1 MIQTFHLCLLSFG
14 AAFRINVLCLPQ
26 ADQEANSDCY
36 PIVIC
41 PEGTDRI
48 DRVAFQV
55 SSGAQAVTASS
66 FVVCCFPPPEDQG
79 PSPVNRPSV
88 GSYQNSGKRKV
99 RTKKKKGTITANVV
113 GTKYEIVRIVINEMD
128 FFREDDE
135 TANLIW
141 NDSAVQH
148 EKIAELRNYQRI
160 NHFPG
165 MGEICRKDCLA
176 RNMSKMIK
184 CQPQEYS
191 FIPKTWI
198 FPAEY
203 TQFQNYVKELR
214 RKRKQK
220 TFIVK
225 PANGAMGHGISL
237 IRNCEKLPA
246 QEHFIVQE
254 YLDKPFLMEGY
265 KFDLRIYILVT
276 SSCDPLRIFL
286 YNDGL
291 VRMGTEKYHPPS
303 EANLSQLYMHL
314 TNYSVNKHNEN
325 FERDETVDKGS
336 KRSISWFTEFLRTND
351 YDVAK
356 FWGDVSELVVKT
368 LIVAEPHVLHAY
380 RMCRPGQPPGSDSV
394 CFEVLGF
401 DIILDRKL
409 KPWLLEINRA
419 PSFGTDQKI
428 DYDVKKGVLLNA
440 LKLLNIRASDKKRN
454 LAQQKAEAQRRLYG
468 QGSMKKLPAAST
480 DWEKQRHTLERR
492 KEELKEQLAQVRK
505 QISREEHEKQHLG
518 NYRRIYPPDDK
529 LLLEKYESLLSAA
542 FQTFLAGRAASL
554 QKEMNNPLKRMKAR
568 TSEEDILDL
577 LEQCELDDE
586 KLMGKSSRQ
595 RGPKA
600 MTAMPECSQTPRRQR
615 PDYLA
620 DFTSGSSADNSCS
633 SSDEEEE
640 ERRKAGGGR
649 GGEKREKKVSYD
661 LGDSKEKNLAERSG
675 RMHWKPPI
683 KSLKTSH
690 APTASPTLPGPIRR
704 SISCPRSIAS
714 LSSPSEVRALSTRT
728 SPTVPMATPLV
739 RPSSATL
746 RSHSLSRSGSAHRV
760 PHSNS
765 LGTIHS
771 NIGDPLINLRSKEQE
786 AELVRQTLA
795 VLTAMRIR
803 FPGKTEEEA
812 EAVLDEILDNW
823 KYHKSK
829 VASYW
834 LVKLDSTKQ
843 RKPLLSAQLGSA
855 VRWAVAVRA
864 DVLFGVEQ
872 PNEQQAEV
880 LDIVH
885 TNVRSALQRIWREPD
900 VESLHLYRLFNRVFN
915 RLLWSHGKGL
925 WNCFSNNG
933 SSWETIFS
941 KSSEV
946 VSPQELQCCRRL
958 VQLCRDCLLVVY
970 KFVLESRG
978 SLTGLSLEWDDTS
991 LPFAAGPAS
1000 THGSTPAAV
1009 AAASSSSS
1017 VSSPLDTVTKED
1029 GSRVQPLLTLS
1040 QPDAGLI
1047 LRYLLPVTSQ
1057 FIIKWPSSSFGRIS
1071 SAVPRSRSLFAA
1083 RMGHF

>member
-1 MIQTFHLCLLSFG
+1 
-14 AAFRINVLCLPQ
+14 
-26 ADQEANSDCY
+26 
-36 PIVIC
+36 
-41 PEGTDRI
+41 
-48 DRVAFQV
+48 
-55 SSGAQAVTASS
+55 
-66 FVVCCFPPPEDQG
+66 EDQG
-79 PSPVNRPSV
+79 TSPVNVPSEV
-88 GSYQNSGKRKV
+88 PYQSNGKRKV
-99 RTKKKKGTITANVV
+99 RTKKKKGIITANVA
-113 GTKYEIVRIVINEMD
+113 GTKYEIVRIVISEMVFMKTRD
-128 FFREDDE
+128 EDE

-148 EKIAELRNYQRI
+148 EKIAELRNYQPLLFFYWILRRLLNSLSSKRI

-176 RNMSKMIK
+176 RNMAKMIK
-184 CQPQEYS
+184 NQPQEYS

-214 RKRKQK
+214 KKRKQK

-246 QEHFIVQE
+246 HDHFIVQE

-276 SSCDPLRIFL
+276 SCDPLRIFL

-291 VRMGTEKYHPPS
+291 VRMGTEKYHAPS
-303 EANLSQLYMHL
+303 ESNLSQLYMHL

-325 FERDETVDKGS
+325 FERDETADKGS
-336 KRSISWFTEFLRTND
+336 KRSIRWFTEFLRTND

-468 QGSMKKLPAAST
+468 QGSMKRLSAGSSE
-480 DWEKQRHTLERR
+480 WEKQRHTLERR
-492 KEELKEQLAQVRK
+492 KEELKERLAQVRK
-505 QISREEHEKQHLG
+505 QISREEYENRHLG

-568 TSEEDILDL
+568 IWVPSWFSVKQLLRFFPSCLKKKSQQPMLNYCQEEDILDL

-586 KLMGKSSRQ
+586 KLMGKTSRQ
-595 RGPKA
+595 RGPRPLSS
-600 MTAMPECSQTPRRQR
+600 MPESTQTPKKQR
-615 PDYLA
+615 DYSSNSSCNNSSS
-620 DFTSGSSADNSCS
+620 SGSEE
-633 SSDEEEE
+633 DEKEDLS
-640 ERRKAGGGR
+640 
-649 GGEKREKKVSYD
+649 EKKEKKVSYD
-661 LGDSKEKNLAERSG
+661 LGENKNKSLERSS
-675 RMHWKPPI
+675 RIHWKPPV
-683 KSLKTSH
+683 KATKAGPS
-690 APTASPTLPGPIRR
+690 ASPTLSAPIRR
-704 SISCPRSIAS
+704 SISCPRSI
-714 LSSPSEVRALSTRT
+714 SSITAQ
-728 SPTVPMATPLV
+728 SPTNDPRAASAKPSTPTL
-739 RPSSATL
+739 RPSSAS
-746 RSHSLSRSGSAHRV
+746 RSHSLNRGGSASRV
-760 PHSNS
+760 PHSSS

-771 NIGDPLINLRSKEQE
+771 TVAKPLLNLRTKEQE
-786 AELVRQTLA
+786 AELTRQTL
-795 VLTAMRIR
+795 TALNEMRIR

-812 EAVLDEILDNW
+812 EMILDDILDNW
-823 KYHKSK
+823 KYHKPK

-843 RKPLLSAQLGSA
+843 RK
-855 VRWAVAVRA
+855 
-864 DVLFGVEQ
+864 
-872 PNEQQAEV
+872 V
-880 LDIVH
+880 LDIVR
-885 TNVRSALQRIWREPD
+885 TNVRLVIQRIWREPD
-900 VESLHLYRLFNRVFN
+900 VESFHLYRLFNRVFN
-915 RLLWSHGKGL
+915 RLLWSHGQGL
-925 WNCFSNNG
+925 WNCFSNSG
-933 SSWETIFS
+933 TSWETIFS
-941 KSSEV
+941 KSTEV
-946 VSPQELQCCRRL
+946 VTPQELQCCQRL
-958 VQLCRDCLLVVY
+958 VQLCRECLLVVY
-970 KFVLESRG
+970 KFVADSRG
-978 SLTGLSLEWDDTS
+978 SLTGLSPEWDDT
-991 LPFAAGPAS
+991 
-1000 THGSTPAAV
+1000 
-1009 AAASSSSS
+1009 
-1017 VSSPLDTVTKED
+1017 
-1029 GSRVQPLLTLS
+1029 
-1040 QPDAGLI
+1040 
-1047 LRYLLPVTSQ
+1047 RYLLPVTSQ
-1057 FIIKWPSSSFGRIS
+1057 FIMKWPASSFSRVS
-1071 SAVPRSRSLFAA
+1071 SAVPHSRNLFST
-1083 RMGHF
+1083 RMGQF

>member
-1 MIQTFHLCLLSFG
+1 MPS
-14 AAFRINVLCLPQ
+14 
-26 ADQEANSDCY
+26 
-36 PIVIC
+36 
-41 PEGTDRI
+41 
-48 DRVAFQV
+48 
-55 SSGAQAVTASS
+55 
-66 FVVCCFPPPEDQG
+66 PPDDGEDQG
-79 PSPVNRPSV
+79 PSLMNGPSA
-88 GSYQNSGKRKV
+88 GSHQISGRRKV
-99 RTKKKKGTITANVV
+99 RTKKKKGTITANVA
-113 GTKYEIVRIVINEMD
+113 GTKYEIVRIAINEMAFLKTRD
-128 FFREDDE
+128 EDE

-141 NDSAVQH
+141 SDSAVQH
-148 EKIAELRNYQRI
+148 EKIADLRNYQRI

-184 CQPQEYS
+184 SQPQEYS

-246 QEHFIVQE
+246 QAQDHFIVQE

-276 SSCDPLRIFL
+276 SCDPLRIFL

-291 VRMGTEKYHPPS
+291 VRMGTEKYHTPN

-325 FERDETVDKGS
+325 FERDETADKGS
-336 KRSISWFTEFLRTND
+336 KRSIGWFTEFLRMND

-468 QGSMKKLPAAST
+468 QGSMKKLSAASSEA
-480 DWEKQRHTLERR
+480 EKQRHTLERR
-492 KEELKEQLAQVRK
+492 KEELKEQLTQVRK
-505 QISREEHEKQHLG
+505 QISREEHEKRHLG

-554 QKEMNNPLKRMKAR
+554 QKEMNNPLKRMK
-568 TSEEDILDL
+568 EEDILDL
-577 LEQCELDDE
+577 LDQCELDDE
-586 KLMGKSSRQ
+586 KLLGKSSRQ
-595 RGPKA
+595 RGPKPLSS
-600 MTAMPECSQTPRRQR
+600 MPESAQTPCGRRQR
-615 PDYLA
+615 EYGGDGGDA
-620 DFTSGSSADNSCS
+620 SGSSVNNS
-633 SSDEEEE
+633 SSEEGPEEEDDRE
-640 ERRKAGGGR
+640 DEREGG
-649 GGEKREKKVSYD
+649 KTREKKSVSYD
-661 LGDSKEKNLAERSG
+661 LGENKYKSLSERSG
-675 RMHWKPPI
+675 RVHWKPLMKPV
-683 KSLKTSH
+683 KAGLSASS
-690 APTASPTLPGPIRR
+690 SPTLSGPIRR
-704 SISCPRSIAS
+704 SISCPRSISSLAAQSPTNETRAS
-714 LSSPSEVRALSTRT
+714 LARPS
-728 SPTVPMATPLV
+728 VPAATALV
-739 RPSSATL
+739 RPSSASL
-746 RSHSLSRSGSAHRV
+746 RSHSLSRSGSTHRV
-760 PHSNS
+760 PHSSS
-765 LGTIHS
+765 LGTIHA
-771 NIGDPLINLRSKEQE
+771 NMGDPVLILRSKDQE
-786 AELVRQTLA
+786 TELTRQSLA
-795 VLTAMRIR
+795 ALSAMRIR

-823 KYHKSK
+823 KYHKPK

-843 RKPLLSAQLGSA
+843 RK
-855 VRWAVAVRA
+855 
-864 DVLFGVEQ
+864 
-872 PNEQQAEV
+872 V
-880 LDIVH
+880 LDIVR
-885 TNVRSALQRIWREPD
+885 TNVRSVLQRLWREPD
-900 VESLHLYRLFNRVFN
+900 VDSLHLYRLFNRVFN
-915 RLLWSHGKGL
+915 RLLWSHGQGL
-925 WNCFSNNG
+925 WNLFSNTG

-946 VSPQELQCCRRL
+946 VSQQELQCCQRL

-970 KFVLESRG
+970 KFVSESRG
-978 SLTGLSLEWDDTS
+978 SLTGLSPEWDDT
-991 LPFAAGPAS
+991 
-1000 THGSTPAAV
+1000 
-1009 AAASSSSS
+1009 
-1017 VSSPLDTVTKED
+1017 
-1029 GSRVQPLLTLS
+1029 
-1040 QPDAGLI
+1040 
-1047 LRYLLPVTSQ
+1047 RYLLPVTSQ
-1057 FIIKWPSSSFGRIS
+1057 FIMKWPSSSFGHVS
-1071 SAVPRSRSLFAA
+1071 SAMPRSRSLFTT
-1083 RMGHF
+1083 RMGQF

>member
-1 MIQTFHLCLLSFG
+1 MPS
-14 AAFRINVLCLPQ
+14 
-26 ADQEANSDCY
+26 
-36 PIVIC
+36 
-41 PEGTDRI
+41 
-48 DRVAFQV
+48 
-55 SSGAQAVTASS
+55 
-66 FVVCCFPPPEDQG
+66 PPNDGEDQG
-79 PSPVNRPSV
+79 ASPMNGPSV
-88 GSYQNSGKRKV
+88 GSYQSSGKRKV
-99 RTKKKKGTITANVV
+99 RMKKKKGSISANVV

-128 FFREDDE
+128 FMKTRDDDE

-276 SSCDPLRIFL
+276 SCDPLRIFL

-291 VRMGTEKYHPPS
+291 VRMGTEKYHAPS

-428 DYDVKKGVLLNA
+428 DYDVKKGVLLDA
-440 LKLLNIRASDKKRN
+440 LRLLNIRASDKKRN

-468 QGSMKKLPAAST
+468 HGSVKKLSATSS

-492 KEELKEQLAQVRK
+492 REELKERLAQVRK

-554 QKEMNNPLKRMKAR
+554 QKEMNNPLKQMK
-568 TSEEDILDL
+568 EEDILDL

-595 RGPKA
+595 RGPKPL
-600 MTAMPECSQTPRRQR
+600 TAMPECSQTPRRQR

-620 DFTSGSSADNSCS
+620 DFTSGSSAENSCS
-633 SSDEEEE
+633 SSDEDEEE
-640 ERRKAGGGR
+640 EEDRRKSVGGGGR
-649 GGEKREKKVSYD
+649 GGEKKEKKVSYD
-661 LGDSKEKNLAERSG
+661 LGESKDKNVAERSG
-675 RMHWKPPI
+675 RMHWKPPV
-683 KSLKTSH
+683 KSPKTNP
-690 APTASPTLPGPIRR
+690 APSASPTLSGPIRR

-714 LSSPSEVRALSTRT
+714 LSSPSEVRALCTRP
-728 SPTVPMATPLV
+728 SPTLPVATPLI

-746 RSHSLSRSGSAHRV
+746 RSHSLSRSGSAYRV

-765 LGTIHS
+765 LGTIHT
-771 NIGDPLINLRSKEQE
+771 NMGDALINLRSKEQE
-786 AELVRQTLA
+786 AELVHQTLA
-795 VLTAMRIR
+795 ALTAMRIR

-823 KYHKSK
+823 KYHKPK

-843 RKPLLSAQLGSA
+843 RK
-855 VRWAVAVRA
+855 
-864 DVLFGVEQ
+864 
-872 PNEQQAEV
+872 V
-880 LDIVH
+880 LDIVR

-900 VESLHLYRLFNRVFN
+900 VDSLHLYRLFNRVFN
-915 RLLWSHGKGL
+915 RLLWSHGQGL
-925 WNCFSNNG
+925 WNCFSNTG

-946 VSPQELQCCRRL
+946 VSPKELQCCRRL

-970 KFVLESRG
+970 KFVSESRG
-978 SLTGLSLEWDDTS
+978 SLTGLSPEWDDTS
-991 LPFAAGPAS
+991 FPFAAGPAS

-1017 VSSPLDTVTKED
+1017 SSVSSPLNAGTGT
-1029 GSRVQPLLTLS
+1029 LL
-1040 QPDAGLI
+1040 AGAAS
-1047 LRYLLPVTSQ
+1047 LLCLG
-1057 FIIKWPSSSFGRIS
+1057 GRCHRK
-1071 SAVPRSRSLFAA
+1071 VLERF
-1083 RMGHF
+1083 

>member
-1 MIQTFHLCLLSFG
+1 MML
-14 AAFRINVLCLPQ
+14 
-26 ADQEANSDCY
+26 
-36 PIVIC
+36 
-41 PEGTDRI
+41 
-48 DRVAFQV
+48 
-55 SSGAQAVTASS
+55 
-66 FVVCCFPPPEDQG
+66 CFP
-79 PSPVNRPSV
+79 
-88 GSYQNSGKRKV
+88 
-99 RTKKKKGTITANVV
+99 
-113 GTKYEIVRIVINEMD
+113 VRIAINEMSFLKTRD
-128 FFREDDE
+128 EDE

-141 NDSAVQH
+141 SDSAVQH
-148 EKIAELRNYQRI
+148 EKIADLRNYQRI

-165 MGEICRKDCLA
+165 MGEICRKDCLHYT
-176 RNMSKMIK
+176 KMIK
-184 CQPQEYS
+184 SQPQEYS

-246 QEHFIVQE
+246 QTQDHFIVQE

-276 SSCDPLRIFL
+276 SCDPLRIFL

-291 VRMGTEKYHPPS
+291 VRMGTEKYHTPN

-325 FERDETVDKGS
+325 FERDETADKGS
-336 KRSISWFTEFLRTND
+336 KRSIGWFTEFLRMND

-468 QGSMKKLPAAST
+468 QGSMKKLSAASSEA
-480 DWEKQRHTLERR
+480 EKQRHTLERR
-492 KEELKEQLAQVRK
+492 KEELKEQLTQVRK
-505 QISREEHEKQHLG
+505 QISREEHEKRHLG

-554 QKEMNNPLKRMKAR
+554 QKEMNNPLKRMK
-568 TSEEDILDL
+568 EEDILDL

-586 KLMGKSSRQ
+586 KLLGKSSRQ
-595 RGPKA
+595 RGPKPLSS
-600 MTAMPECSQTPRRQR
+600 MPESAQTPCGRRQR
-615 PDYLA
+615 EYGGDGGDA
-620 DFTSGSSADNSCS
+620 SGSSVNNS
-633 SSDEEEE
+633 SSEEGPEEEDDRE
-640 ERRKAGGGR
+640 DEREGG
-649 GGEKREKKVSYD
+649 KTREKKSVSYD
-661 LGDSKEKNLAERSG
+661 LGENKYKSSSER
-675 RMHWKPPI
+675 RVHWKPLMKPV
-683 KSLKTSH
+683 KAGLSASS
-690 APTASPTLPGPIRR
+690 SPTLSGPIRR
-704 SISCPRSIAS
+704 SISCPRSISSLAAQSLTNETRAS
-714 LSSPSEVRALSTRT
+714 LARPS
-728 SPTVPMATPLV
+728 VPAATALV
-739 RPSSATL
+739 RPSSASL
-746 RSHSLSRSGSAHRV
+746 RSHSLSRSGSTHRV
-760 PHSNS
+760 PHSSS
-765 LGTIHS
+765 L
-771 NIGDPLINLRSKEQE
+771 DQE
-786 AELVRQTLA
+786 TELTRQSLA
-795 VLTAMRIR
+795 ALSAMRIR

-823 KYHKSK
+823 KYHKPK

-843 RKPLLSAQLGSA
+843 RK
-855 VRWAVAVRA
+855 
-864 DVLFGVEQ
+864 
-872 PNEQQAEV
+872 V
-880 LDIVH
+880 LDIVR
-885 TNVRSALQRIWREPD
+885 TNVRSVLQRIWREPD
-900 VESLHLYRLFNRVFN
+900 VDSLHLYRLFNRVFN
-915 RLLWSHGKGL
+915 RLLWSHGQGL
-925 WNCFSNNG
+925 WNLFSNTG

-946 VSPQELQCCRRL
+946 VSQQDLQCCQRL

-970 KFVLESRG
+970 KFVSESRG
-978 SLTGLSLEWDDTS
+978 SLTGLSPEWDDT
-991 LPFAAGPAS
+991 
-1000 THGSTPAAV
+1000 
-1009 AAASSSSS
+1009 
-1017 VSSPLDTVTKED
+1017 
-1029 GSRVQPLLTLS
+1029 R
-1040 QPDAGLI
+1040 
-1047 LRYLLPVTSQ
+1047 
-1057 FIIKWPSSSFGRIS
+1057 
-1071 SAVPRSRSLFAA
+1071 
-1083 RMGHF
+1083 

>member
-1 MIQTFHLCLLSFG
+1 M
-14 AAFRINVLCLPQ
+14 
-26 ADQEANSDCY
+26 
-36 PIVIC
+36 
-41 PEGTDRI
+41 
-48 DRVAFQV
+48 
-55 SSGAQAVTASS
+55 
-66 FVVCCFPPPEDQG
+66 
-79 PSPVNRPSV
+79 PSPLNDGEDRGASPVSLPSV
-88 GSYQNSGKRKV
+88 GTYQGHGKRKMH
-99 RTKKKKGTITANVV
+99 TKKKKGIISANVA
-113 GTKYEIVRIVINEMD
+113 GTKYEIVRIVMNEVGFLKTRD
-128 FFREDDE
+128 DDE

-184 CQPQEYS
+184 CQSQEYS
-191 FIPKTWI
+191 FVPKTWI

-237 IRNCEKLPA
+237 IRNCDKLPA

-276 SSCDPLRIFL
+276 SCDPLRIFL

-291 VRMGTEKYHPPS
+291 VRMGTEKYHSPT
-303 EANLSQLYMHL
+303 EANLNQLYMHL

-336 KRSISWFTEFLRTND
+336 KRSVSWFTEFLRTNG

-419 PSFGTDQKI
+419 PSYGTDQKI
-428 DYDVKKGVLLNA
+428 DFDIKRGVLLNA

-468 QGSMKKLPAAST
+468 HGSVKKLAATSS
-480 DWEKQRHTLERR
+480 DWERQRHTLERR
-492 KEELKEQLAQVRK
+492 REELKEHLAQVRK
-505 QISREEHEKQHLG
+505 QICREAHEKQNLG
-518 NYRRIYPPDDK
+518 NYRRIYPPEDK
-529 LLLEKYESLLSAA
+529 LLLEKYESLLSSA

-554 QKEMNNPLKRMKAR
+554 QKEMNNPLKQMK
-568 TSEEDILDL
+568 EEDILDL

-595 RGPKA
+595 RGPKPL
-600 MTAMPECSQTPRRQR
+600 TTMPECSQTSRRQR
-615 PDYLA
+615 PEYLTN
-620 DFTSGSSADNSCS
+620 FTSGSSAENSCL

-640 ERRKAGGGR
+640 ERRKAEGGSR

-661 LGDSKEKNLAERSG
+661 LGSKDKNLAERSG
-675 RMHWKPPI
+675 RMHWKPVVKPI
-683 KSLKTSH
+683 KTSPATSASLNLS
-690 APTASPTLPGPIRR
+690 SPIRR

-714 LSSPSEVRALSTRT
+714 LSSPGEVRGLSTRP
-728 SPTVPMATPLV
+728 SFNVPVITALV

-771 NIGDPLINLRSKEQE
+771 TIVDPLINLRSKEQE
-786 AELVRQTLA
+786 EELVRQTL
-795 VLTAMRIR
+795 TALMAIRIR

-812 EAVLDEILDNW
+812 EIVLDEILDNW
-823 KYHKSK
+823 KYHKPK

-843 RKPLLSAQLGSA
+843 RK
-855 VRWAVAVRA
+855 
-864 DVLFGVEQ
+864 
-872 PNEQQAEV
+872 V
-880 LDIVH
+880 LDIVRN
-885 TNVRSALQRIWREPD
+885 NVRLALQRIWKEPD
-900 VESLHLYRLFNRVFN
+900 LENLHLYRMFNRVFN
-915 RLLWSHGKGL
+915 RLLWSHGQGL
-925 WNCFSNNG
+925 WNCFSNSG
-933 SSWETIFS
+933 SSWETSFR

-946 VSPQELQCCRRL
+946 VSPQEMQCCRRL

-970 KFVLESRG
+970 KFVSESRG
-978 SLTGLSLEWDDTS
+978 SLTGLSPEWDDTRYWN
-991 LPFAAGPAS
+991 
-1000 THGSTPAAV
+1000 AV
-1009 AAASSSSS
+1009 
-1017 VSSPLDTVTKED
+1017 
-1029 GSRVQPLLTLS
+1029 
-1040 QPDAGLI
+1040 
-1047 LRYLLPVTSQ
+1047 
-1057 FIIKWPSSSFGRIS
+1057 
-1071 SAVPRSRSLFAA
+1071 SRSCLTALS
-1083 RMGHF
+1083 RWKVS

>member
-1 MIQTFHLCLLSFG
+1 MPSPPNDGEDRG
-14 AAFRINVLCLPQ
+14 A
-26 ADQEANSDCY
+26 
-36 PIVIC
+36 
-41 PEGTDRI
+41 
-48 DRVAFQV
+48 
-55 SSGAQAVTASS
+55 
-66 FVVCCFPPPEDQG
+66 
-79 PSPVNRPSV
+79 SPVNLPSV
-88 GSYQNSGKRKV
+88 GSYQGHGKRKV
-99 RTKKKKGTITANVV
+99 HTKKKKGIISANVA

-128 FFREDDE
+128 FLKTRDEDE

-184 CQPQEYS
+184 CQSQEYS
-191 FIPKTWI
+191 FVPKTWI

-276 SSCDPLRIFL
+276 SCDPLRIFL

-291 VRMGTEKYHPPS
+291 VRMGTEKYHAPS

-428 DYDVKKGVLLNA
+428 DFDVKRGVLLNA

-468 QGSMKKLPAAST
+468 HGSIKKLSAASS
-480 DWEKQRHTLERR
+480 DWERQRHTLERR
-492 KEELKEQLAQVRK
+492 REELKERLAQVRK
-505 QISREEHEKQHLG
+505 QICREAHEKQHLG

-529 LLLEKYESLLSAA
+529 LLLEKYESLLSSA

-554 QKEMNNPLKRMKAR
+554 QKEMNNPLKQMK
-568 TSEEDILDL
+568 EEDILDL

-595 RGPKA
+595 RGPKPL
-600 MTAMPECSQTPRRQR
+600 TTMPECSQTSRRQR

-620 DFTSGSSADNSCS
+620 DFTSGSSVENSCS
-633 SSDEEEE
+633 SSNEEEE
-640 ERRKAGGGR
+640 ERRKTEGGG
-649 GGEKREKKVSYD
+649 GSGEKREKKVSYD
-661 LGDSKEKNLAERSG
+661 LGSKEKNLAERSG
-675 RMHWKPPI
+675 RMHWKPTI
-683 KSLKTSH
+683 KPMKTSL
-690 APTASPTLPGPIRR
+690 APSVSPTHSGPIRR

-714 LSSPSEVRALSTRT
+714 LLSPNELRAPSSRPS
-728 SPTVPMATPLV
+728 PNVPVITTLI

-746 RSHSLSRSGSAHRV
+746 RSHSLSRSSSAYRV

-771 NIGDPLINLRSKEQE
+771 NIGDPLINLRTKEQE
-786 AELVRQTLA
+786 AELVRQTLTA
-795 VLTAMRIR
+795 LTAMRIR

-812 EAVLDEILDNW
+812 EVVLDEILDNW
-823 KYHKSK
+823 KFHKPK

-843 RKPLLSAQLGSA
+843 RK
-855 VRWAVAVRA
+855 
-864 DVLFGVEQ
+864 
-872 PNEQQAEV
+872 V
-880 LDIVH
+880 LDIVR
-885 TNVRSALQRIWREPD
+885 TNVRSALQRIWKEPD
-900 VESLHLYRLFNRVFN
+900 LESLHLYRLFNRVFS
-915 RLLWSHGKGL
+915 RLLWSHGQGL
-925 WNCFSNNG
+925 WNCFSNSG
-933 SSWETIFS
+933 YSWESIFS

-970 KFVLESRG
+970 KFVSESRG
-978 SLTGLSLEWDDTS
+978 SLTGLSPEWDDTRV
-991 LPFAAGPAS
+991 PFAAGPAS
-1000 THGSTPAAV
+1000 THGSTSAAV
-1009 AAASSSSS
+1009 AAASSSS
-1017 VSSPLDTVTKED
+1017 VSSP
-1029 GSRVQPLLTLS
+1029 
-1040 QPDAGLI
+1040 PDAGTGTL
-1047 LRYLLPVTSQ
+1047 LAGAASLLCLGGRCHRKVLERY
-1057 FIIKWPSSSFGRIS
+1057 
-1071 SAVPRSRSLFAA
+1071 
-1083 RMGHF
+1083 

>member
-1 MIQTFHLCLLSFG
+1 MPS
-14 AAFRINVLCLPQ
+14 
-26 ADQEANSDCY
+26 
-36 PIVIC
+36 
-41 PEGTDRI
+41 
-48 DRVAFQV
+48 
-55 SSGAQAVTASS
+55 
-66 FVVCCFPPPEDQG
+66 PPNDGEDQG
-79 PSPVNRPSV
+79 ASPVNLPSV
-88 GSYQNSGKRKV
+88 GPYRSKRKV
-99 RTKKKKGTITANVV
+99 RSKKKKGVISANVA
-113 GTKYEIVRIVINEMD
+113 GTKYEIVRIVISEMD
-128 FFREDDE
+128 FLKTRDEDE

-276 SSCDPLRIFL
+276 SCDPLRIFL

-291 VRMGTEKYHPPS
+291 VRMGTEKYHAPS

-336 KRSISWFTEFLRTND
+336 KRSVSWFTEFLHAND

-428 DYDVKKGVLLNA
+428 DFDVKRGVLLNA

-468 QGSMKKLPAAST
+468 HGSVKKLSAASS
-480 DWEKQRHTLERR
+480 DWERQRHTLERR
-492 KEELKEQLAQVRK
+492 REELKERLAQVRK
-505 QISREEHEKQHLG
+505 QFCREQHEKQHLG

-554 QKEMNNPLKRMKAR
+554 QKEMNNPLKQMK
-568 TSEEDILDL
+568 EEDILDL

-595 RGPKA
+595 RGPKPLA
-600 MTAMPECSQTPRRQR
+600 TMPECSQTPRRQR

-620 DFTSGSSADNSCS
+620 DFTSGSSAENSCT
-633 SSDEEEE
+633 SSDEEEEE
-640 ERRKAGGGR
+640 ERRKAGGG

-661 LGDSKEKNLAERSG
+661 LGLKEKNLAERSG
-675 RMHWKPPI
+675 RMHWKPAVKPM
-683 KSLKTSH
+683 KTSP
-690 APTASPTLPGPIRR
+690 APSASPTLSGPIRR

-714 LSSPSEVRALSTRT
+714 LSSPSEVRAPSTRP
-728 SPTVPMATPLV
+728 SPNVPVITALV

-765 LGTIHS
+765 LGTIHAS
-771 NIGDPLINLRSKEQE
+771 MGDPLINLRSKEQE
-786 AELVRQTLA
+786 AELVRQTLIA
-795 VLTAMRIR
+795 LMAMRIR

-823 KYHKSK
+823 KYHKPK

-843 RKPLLSAQLGSA
+843 RK
-855 VRWAVAVRA
+855 
-864 DVLFGVEQ
+864 
-872 PNEQQAEV
+872 V
-880 LDIVH
+880 LDIVR
-885 TNVRSALQRIWREPD
+885 TNVRSALQRIWKEPD
-900 VESLHLYRLFNRVFN
+900 VESLHLCRLFNRVFN
-915 RLLWSHGKGL
+915 RLLWSHGQGL
-925 WNCFSNNG
+925 WNCFSNSG
-933 SSWETIFS
+933 SSWESIFS

-970 KFVLESRG
+970 KFVSESRG
-978 SLTGLSLEWDDTS
+978 SLTGLSPDWDDTRYWN
-991 LPFAAGPAS
+991 
-1000 THGSTPAAV
+1000 AV
-1009 AAASSSSS
+1009 
-1017 VSSPLDTVTKED
+1017 
-1029 GSRVQPLLTLS
+1029 
-1040 QPDAGLI
+1040 
-1047 LRYLLPVTSQ
+1047 
-1057 FIIKWPSSSFGRIS
+1057 
-1071 SAVPRSRSLFAA
+1071 SRSCLTALS
-1083 RMGHF
+1083 RWKVS

>member
-1 MIQTFHLCLLSFG
+1 MPS
-14 AAFRINVLCLPQ
+14 LPN
-26 ADQEANSDCY
+26 D
-36 PIVIC
+36 
-41 PEGTDRI
+41 G
-48 DRVAFQV
+48 
-55 SSGAQAVTASS
+55 
-66 FVVCCFPPPEDQG
+66 EDQG
-79 PSPVNRPSV
+79 ACPMNVPSV
-88 GSYQNSGKRKV
+88 GSYPSGGKKKV
-99 RTKKKKGTITANVV
+99 RSKKKKGTITANVA
-113 GTKYEIVRIVINEMD
+113 GTKYEIVRIVIREMD
-128 FFREDDE
+128 FIKARDDDE

-276 SSCDPLRIFL
+276 SCDPLRIFL

-291 VRMGTEKYHPPS
+291 VRMGTEKYHAPS
-303 EANLSQLYMHL
+303 EANL
-314 TNYSVNKHNEN
+314 
-325 FERDETVDKGS
+325 
-336 KRSISWFTEFLRTND
+336 
-351 YDVAK
+351 
-356 FWGDVSELVVKT
+356 ELVVKT

-468 QGSMKKLPAAST
+468 HGSMKKLSASSS

-492 KEELKEQLAQVRK
+492 KEELKERLAQVRK
-505 QISREEHEKQHLG
+505 QISREEHENLHLG

-554 QKEMNNPLKRMKAR
+554 QKEMNNPLKRMK
-568 TSEEDILDL
+568 EEDILDL

-586 KLMGKSSRQ
+586 KLMGKSSKQ
-595 RGPKA
+595 RGPKPL
-600 MTAMPECSQTPRRQR
+600 TSMPECSQMPRRQR

-620 DFTSGSSADNSCS
+620 DFSSGSSADNSCS

-640 ERRKAGGGR
+640 ERRKTGEGR
-649 GGEKREKKVSYD
+649 HGYKRGEKKVSYVID
-661 LGDSKEKNLAERSG
+661 ESKEKDLAERSG

-683 KSLKTSH
+683 KIKPSTAQSMP
-690 APTASPTLPGPIRR
+690 PTISGPIRR

-714 LSSPSEVRALSTRT
+714 LSSPSEVRVLSTRP
-728 SPTVPMATPLV
+728 SPTFPLV
-739 RPSSATL
+739 PPLTRQSSGKL

-760 PHSNS
+760 PHSSS
-765 LGTIHS
+765 LGTIQS
-771 NIGDPLINLRSKEQE
+771 IIGDPLLNLRSKEQE
-786 AELVRQTLA
+786 AELVRQTLLA
-795 VLTAMRIR
+795 LNTMRIR

-823 KYHKSK
+823 KYHKPK

-843 RKPLLSAQLGSA
+843 RK
-855 VRWAVAVRA
+855 
-864 DVLFGVEQ
+864 
-872 PNEQQAEV
+872 V
-880 LDIVH
+880 LDIVR
-885 TNVRSALQRIWREPD
+885 TNVLLMLQRIWREPSVD
-900 VESLHLYRLFNRVFN
+900 TLHLYRLFNRVFN
-915 RLLWSHGKGL
+915 RLLWSHGQGL
-925 WNCFSNNG
+925 WNCFSNTS
-933 SSWETIFS
+933 SSWEAIFN

-946 VSPQELQCCRRL
+946 VSPQELLCCRRL

-970 KFVLESRG
+970 KFVSESRG
-978 SLTGLSLEWDDTS
+978 SLTGLSPEWDDTS
-991 LPFAAGPAS
+991 FPFAAGPNS

-1017 VSSPLDTVTKED
+1017 SVSSPLDAGTGT
-1029 GSRVQPLLTLS
+1029 LL
-1040 QPDAGLI
+1040 AGAASL
-1047 LRYLLPVTSQ
+1047 LCFGGRCHRKVLGRY
-1057 FIIKWPSSSFGRIS
+1057 
-1071 SAVPRSRSLFAA
+1071 
-1083 RMGHF
+1083 

>member
-1 MIQTFHLCLLSFG
+1 TLSV
-14 AAFRINVLCLPQ
+14 AIL
-26 ADQEANSDCY
+26 S
-36 PIVIC
+36 IVQGYC
-41 PEGTDRI
+41 EGKLTLRA
-48 DRVAFQV
+48 RWMARF
-55 SSGAQAVTASS
+55 
-66 FVVCCFPPPEDQG
+66 F
-79 PSPVNRPSV
+79 
-88 GSYQNSGKRKV
+88 
-99 RTKKKKGTITANVV
+99 
-113 GTKYEIVRIVINEMD
+113 RIVINEMD
-128 FFREDDE
+128 FIKSRDDDE

-276 SSCDPLRIFL
+276 SCDPLRIFL

-291 VRMGTEKYHPPS
+291 VRMGTEKYHAPS

-468 QGSMKKLPAAST
+468 HSSMKKLSATSS

-492 KEELKEQLAQVRK
+492 REELKERLAQVRK

-554 QKEMNNPLKRMKAR
+554 QKEMNNPLKRMK
-568 TSEEDILDL
+568 EEDILDL

-595 RGPKA
+595 RGPKPL
-600 MTAMPECSQTPRRQR
+600 TAMPECSQTPRRQR

-620 DFTSGSSADNSCS
+620 DFTSGSSAENSCT

-640 ERRKAGGGR
+640 EERRK
-649 GGEKREKKVSYD
+649 
-661 LGDSKEKNLAERSG
+661 
-675 RMHWKPPI
+675 P
-683 KSLKTSH
+683 LKTSP
-690 APTASPTLPGPIRR
+690 APSASPTLSGPIRR

-714 LSSPSEVRALSTRT
+714 LSSPSEVRALSTRP
-728 SPTVPMATPLV
+728 SPMVPMATPLV

-746 RSHSLSRSGSAHRV
+746 RSHSLSRSGSAHPDSFSV
-760 PHSNS
+760 CSTC
-765 LGTIHS
+765 LCIQ
-771 NIGDPLINLRSKEQE
+771 GDPLINLRSKEQE
-786 AELVRQTLA
+786 AELLRQTLA
-795 VLTAMRIR
+795 ALTAMRIR

-823 KYHKSK
+823 KYHKPK

-843 RKPLLSAQLGSA
+843 RK
-855 VRWAVAVRA
+855 
-864 DVLFGVEQ
+864 
-872 PNEQQAEV
+872 V
-880 LDIVH
+880 LDIVR

-915 RLLWSHGKGL
+915 RLLWSHGQGL
-925 WNCFSNNG
+925 WNCFSNTG
-933 SSWETIFS
+933 SSWESIFS

-970 KFVLESRG
+970 KFVSESRG
-978 SLTGLSLEWDDTS
+978 SLTGL
-991 LPFAAGPAS
+991 
-1000 THGSTPAAV
+1000 
-1009 AAASSSSS
+1009 
-1017 VSSPLDTVTKED
+1017 K
-1029 GSRVQPLLTLS
+1029 
-1040 QPDAGLI
+1040 
-1047 LRYLLPVTSQ
+1047 
-1057 FIIKWPSSSFGRIS
+1057 SSFFPGASLYMIHNSCAYFNRLS
-1071 SAVPRSRSLFAA
+1071 LYTYSMKTSAV
-1083 RMGHF
+1083 

>member
-1 MIQTFHLCLLSFG
+1 MAESS
-14 AAFRINVLCLPQ
+14 A
-26 ADQEANSDCY
+26 
-36 PIVIC
+36 C
-41 PEGTDRI
+41 PLIPPDSEMPSPPNEG
-48 DRVAFQV
+48 
-55 SSGAQAVTASS
+55 
-66 FVVCCFPPPEDQG
+66 EDQG
-79 PSPVNRPSV
+79 AFPVNRPSV
-88 GSYQNSGKRKV
+88 GSYQSSGRRKV
-99 RTKKKKGTITANVV
+99 RTKKKKGTISANIT
-113 GTKYEIVRIVINEMD
+113 GTKYEIVRIVINEVD
-128 FFREDDE
+128 YIKAREDDE

-141 NDSAVQH
+141 NDSA
-148 EKIAELRNYQRI
+148 RI

-184 CQPQEYS
+184 CQSQEYS

-246 QEHFIVQE
+246 HEHFIVQE

-265 KFDLRIYILVT
+265 KFDLRIYILIT
-276 SSCDPLRIFL
+276 SCDPLRIFL

-291 VRMGTEKYHPPS
+291 VRMGTEKYHAPS

-336 KRSISWFTEFLRTND
+336 KRSISWFNEFLRAND

-368 LIVAEPHVLHAY
+368 IIVAEPHVLHAY

-428 DYDVKKGVLLNA
+428 DYDVKKGVLLDA

-468 QGSMKKLPAAST
+468 HGSVKKLSAASS

-492 KEELKEQLAQVRK
+492 REELKERLAQVRK

-518 NYRRIYPPDDK
+518 NYRRQ
-529 LLLEKYESLLSAA
+529 AA
-542 FQTFLAGRAASL
+542 VG
-554 QKEMNNPLKRMKAR
+554 E
-568 TSEEDILDL
+568 EEDILDL

-586 KLMGKSSRQ
+586 KLMGKTSRQ
-595 RGPKA
+595 RGPKP
-600 MTAMPECSQTPRRQR
+600 MTAMPESSQTPRRQR

-620 DFTSGSSADNSCS
+620 DFTSGSSGDNSCS

-640 ERRKAGGGR
+640 ERRKAGGG
-649 GGEKREKKVSYD
+649 EKREKKVSYD
-661 LGDSKEKNLAERSG
+661 LGESKEKNLSERSG

-683 KSLKTSH
+683 KSHKTSP
-690 APTASPTLPGPIRR
+690 APSASPTLSGPIRR

-714 LSSPSEVRALSTRT
+714 LSSPNEVRALSSRP

-771 NIGDPLINLRSKEQE
+771 NI
-786 AELVRQTLA
+786 
-795 VLTAMRIR
+795 MH
-803 FPGKTEEEA
+803 
-812 EAVLDEILDNW
+812 DNW

-829 VASYW
+829 V
-834 LVKLDSTKQ
+834 
-843 RKPLLSAQLGSA
+843 
-855 VRWAVAVRA
+855 
-864 DVLFGVEQ
+864 
-872 PNEQQAEV
+872 
-880 LDIVH
+880 LDIVR

-900 VESLHLYRLFNRVFN
+900 VDSLHLYRLFNRVFN
-915 RLLWSHGKGL
+915 RLLWSHGQGL
-925 WNCFSNNG
+925 WNCFSNTG
-933 SSWETIFS
+933 SSWESVFS

-958 VQLCRDCLLVVY
+958 VQLCRDCLVVVF
-970 KFVLESRG
+970 KFVSESRG
-978 SLTGLSLEWDDTS
+978 SLTGLSPEWDDT
-991 LPFAAGPAS
+991 
-1000 THGSTPAAV
+1000 
-1009 AAASSSSS
+1009 
-1017 VSSPLDTVTKED
+1017 
-1029 GSRVQPLLTLS
+1029 
-1040 QPDAGLI
+1040 
-1047 LRYLLPVTSQ
+1047 RYLLPVTSQ
-1057 FIIKWPSSSFGRIS
+1057 FIMKWPSSNFGRIS
-1071 SAVPRSRSLFAA
+1071 SARLRSRSLFAA

>member
-1 MIQTFHLCLLSFG
+1 MPSPP
-14 AAFRINVLCLPQ
+14 N
-26 ADQEANSDCY
+26 
-36 PIVIC
+36 
-41 PEGTDRI
+41 EG
-48 DRVAFQV
+48 
-55 SSGAQAVTASS
+55 
-66 FVVCCFPPPEDQG
+66 EDQG
-79 PSPVNRPSV
+79 ASPVNGPSV
-88 GSYQNSGKRKV
+88 GSYQSSGKRKV
-99 RTKKKKGTITANVV
+99 RTKKKKGTITANVA
-113 GTKYEIVRIVINEMD
+113 GTKYEIVRIAINEMD
-128 FFREDDE
+128 FIKTRDEDE

-276 SSCDPLRIFL
+276 SCDPLRIFL

-291 VRMGTEKYHPPS
+291 VRMGTEKYHAPS

-468 QGSMKKLPAAST
+468 HGSMKKLSAASS
-480 DWEKQRHTLERR
+480 DWEKQRQTLERR
-492 KEELKEQLAQVRK
+492 REELKERLAQVRK

-554 QKEMNNPLKRMKAR
+554 QKEMNNPLKRMK
-568 TSEEDILDL
+568 EEDILDL

-595 RGPKA
+595 RGPKTL
-600 MTAMPECSQTPRRQR
+600 TAMPECSQTPRRQR

-633 SSDEEEE
+633 SSEEEDE
-640 ERRKAGGGR
+640 DRRKAGGGGR
-649 GGEKREKKVSYD
+649 GGGRDGEKREKKVSYD
-661 LGDSKEKNLAERSG
+661 LGESKEKNLAERSG
-675 RMHWKPPI
+675 RIHWKPPI
-683 KSLKTSH
+683 KSLKTSP
-690 APTASPTLPGPIRR
+690 APSASPTLSGPIRR
-704 SISCPRSIAS
+704 SISCPRSISS
-714 LSSPSEVRALSTRT
+714 LSSPSEVRALSSR
-728 SPTVPMATPLV
+728 PFPAVPMATPLV

-771 NIGDPLINLRSKEQE
+771 HIGDPLINLRSKEQE

-795 VLTAMRIR
+795 ALTAMRIR

-812 EAVLDEILDNW
+812 DSVLDEILDNW

-843 RKPLLSAQLGSA
+843 RK
-855 VRWAVAVRA
+855 
-864 DVLFGVEQ
+864 
-872 PNEQQAEV
+872 V
-880 LDIVH
+880 LDIVR

-900 VESLHLYRLFNRVFN
+900 VDSLHLYRLFNRVFN
-915 RLLWSHGKGL
+915 RLLWSHGQGL
-925 WNCFSNNG
+925 WNCFSNTG
-933 SSWETIFS
+933 SSWETIFG

-970 KFVLESRG
+970 KFVSESRG
-978 SLTGLSLEWDDTS
+978 SLTGLSPEWDDTS

-1017 VSSPLDTVTKED
+1017 SVSSPLDAGTGT
-1029 GSRVQPLLTLS
+1029 LL
-1040 QPDAGLI
+1040 AGAAS
-1047 LRYLLPVTSQ
+1047 LLCLG
-1057 FIIKWPSSSFGRIS
+1057 GRCHRK
-1071 SAVPRSRSLFAA
+1071 VLERF
-1083 RMGHF
+1083 

>member
-1 MIQTFHLCLLSFG
+1 MPS
-14 AAFRINVLCLPQ
+14 LPN
-26 ADQEANSDCY
+26 D
-36 PIVIC
+36 
-41 PEGTDRI
+41 G
-48 DRVAFQV
+48 
-55 SSGAQAVTASS
+55 
-66 FVVCCFPPPEDQG
+66 EDQG
-79 PSPVNRPSV
+79 TSPVNVPSAL
-88 GSYQNSGKRKV
+88 SYQNGGKRKV
-99 RTKKKKGTITANVV
+99 RTKKKKGIITANVA
-113 GTKYEIVRIVINEMD
+113 GTKYEIVRIVISEMAFMKTRD
-128 FFREDDE
+128 EDE

-176 RNMSKMIK
+176 RNMAKMIK
-184 CQPQEYS
+184 NQPQEYS

-246 QEHFIVQE
+246 QDHFIVQE

-276 SSCDPLRIFL
+276 SCDPLRIFL

-291 VRMGTEKYHPPS
+291 VRMGTEKYHAPNES
-303 EANLSQLYMHL
+303 NLNQLYMHL

-336 KRSISWFTEFLRTND
+336 KRSIGWFTEFLRTND
-351 YDVAK
+351 HDVAK

-468 QGSMKKLPAAST
+468 QGSMKKLSAGSSE
-480 DWEKQRHTLERR
+480 WEKQRHTLERR
-492 KEELKEQLAQVRK
+492 KEELKERLAQVRK
-505 QISREEHEKQHLG
+505 QISREEHENRHLG

-554 QKEMNNPLKRMKAR
+554 QKEMNNPLKRMK
-568 TSEEDILDL
+568 EEDILDL

-595 RGPKA
+595 RGPKPLSS
-600 MTAMPECSQTPRRQR
+600 MPESTQTPKKQR
-615 PDYLA
+615 DCSS
-620 DFTSGSSADNSCS
+620 TSSCNNSSSSGSE
-633 SSDEEEE
+633 DEEKEDLQ
-640 ERRKAGGGR
+640 
-649 GGEKREKKVSYD
+649 EKKEKKVSYD
-661 LGDSKEKNLAERSG
+661 LGENKYKSSERSS
-675 RMHWKPPI
+675 RVHWKPPI
-683 KSLKTSH
+683 KTTKAGPS
-690 APTASPTLPGPIRR
+690 ASPTLSGPIRR
-704 SISCPRSIAS
+704 SISCPRSISS
-714 LSSPSEVRALSTRT
+714 LIAQ
-728 SPTVPMATPLV
+728 SPTGDQRAAAMKPSTPTM
-739 RPSSATL
+739 RPSSAS
-746 RSHSLSRSGSAHRV
+746 RSHSLNRGGSTSRV
-760 PHSNS
+760 PHSSS

-771 NIGDPLINLRSKEQE
+771 NMAKSLLNLRTKEQE
-786 AELVRQTLA
+786 AELTRQTLA
-795 VLTAMRIR
+795 ALNEMRIR
-803 FPGKTEEEA
+803 FPGKNEEEA
-812 EAVLDEILDNW
+812 EMVLDDILDNW
-823 KYHKSK
+823 KYHKPK

-843 RKPLLSAQLGSA
+843 RK
-855 VRWAVAVRA
+855 
-864 DVLFGVEQ
+864 
-872 PNEQQAEV
+872 V
-880 LDIVH
+880 LDIVR
-885 TNVRSALQRIWREPD
+885 TNLRSVLQRIWREPD
-900 VESLHLYRLFNRVFN
+900 VDSLPLYRLFNRVFN
-915 RLLWSHGKGL
+915 RLLWSHGQGL
-925 WNCFSNNG
+925 WNCFSNSG

-946 VSPQELQCCRRL
+946 VSQLELQCCQRL

-970 KFVLESRG
+970 KFVADSRG
-978 SLTGLSLEWDDTS
+978 SLTGLSPEWDDT
-991 LPFAAGPAS
+991 
-1000 THGSTPAAV
+1000 
-1009 AAASSSSS
+1009 
-1017 VSSPLDTVTKED
+1017 
-1029 GSRVQPLLTLS
+1029 
-1040 QPDAGLI
+1040 
-1047 LRYLLPVTSQ
+1047 RYLLPVTSQ
-1057 FIIKWPSSSFGRIS
+1057 FIMKWPSSSFGRVS
-1071 SAVPRSRSLFAA
+1071 SAMPRSRSLFTT
-1083 RMGHF
+1083 RMGQF

>member
-1 MIQTFHLCLLSFG
+1 VVYIVYLF
-14 AAFRINVLCLPQ
+14 
-26 ADQEANSDCY
+26 CY
-36 PIVIC
+36 
-41 PEGTDRI
+41 
-48 DRVAFQV
+48 
-55 SSGAQAVTASS
+55 
-66 FVVCCFPPPEDQG
+66 FPPPQETWG
-79 PSPVNRPSV
+79 VFFS
-88 GSYQNSGKRKV
+88 
-99 RTKKKKGTITANVV
+99 
-113 GTKYEIVRIVINEMD
+113 VRIVIREMD
-128 FFREDDE
+128 FIKARDDDE

-276 SSCDPLRIFL
+276 SCDPLRIFL

-291 VRMGTEKYHPPS
+291 VRMGTEKYHAPS

-336 KRSISWFTEFLRTND
+336 KRSISWFTEFLRTSD

-356 FWGDVSELVVKT
+356 FWGDISELVVKT

-468 QGSMKKLPAAST
+468 HGSMKKLSASSS

-492 KEELKEQLAQVRK
+492 KEELKERLAQVRK
-505 QISREEHEKQHLG
+505 QISREEHENLHLG

-554 QKEMNNPLKRMKAR
+554 QKEMNNPLKRMK
-568 TSEEDILDL
+568 EEDILDL

-586 KLMGKSSRQ
+586 KLMGKSSKQ
-595 RGPKA
+595 R
-600 MTAMPECSQTPRRQR
+600 ECSQMPRRQR

-620 DFTSGSSADNSCS
+620 DFSSGSSADNSCS

-640 ERRKAGGGR
+640 ERRKTGEGR
-649 GGEKREKKVSYD
+649 HGYKRGEKKVSYVID
-661 LGDSKEKNLAERSG
+661 ESKEKDLAER

-683 KSLKTSH
+683 KIKPSTAQSMP
-690 APTASPTLPGPIRR
+690 PTISGPIRR

-714 LSSPSEVRALSTRT
+714 LSSPSEVRVLSTRP
-728 SPTVPMATPLV
+728 SPTFPLV
-739 RPSSATL
+739 PPLTRQSSGKL

-760 PHSNS
+760 PHSSS
-765 LGTIHS
+765 LGTIQS
-771 NIGDPLINLRSKEQE
+771 IIGDPLLNLRSKEQE
-786 AELVRQTLA
+786 AELVRQTLLA
-795 VLTAMRIR
+795 LNTMRIR

-823 KYHKSK
+823 KYHKPK

-843 RKPLLSAQLGSA
+843 RK
-855 VRWAVAVRA
+855 
-864 DVLFGVEQ
+864 
-872 PNEQQAEV
+872 V
-880 LDIVH
+880 LDIVR
-885 TNVRSALQRIWREPD
+885 TNVLLMLQRIWREPSVD
-900 VESLHLYRLFNRVFN
+900 TLHLYRLFNRVFN
-915 RLLWSHGKGL
+915 RLLWSHGQGL
-925 WNCFSNNG
+925 WNCFSNTS
-933 SSWETIFS
+933 SSWEAIFN

-946 VSPQELQCCRRL
+946 VSPQELLCCRRL

-970 KFVLESRG
+970 KFVSESRG
-978 SLTGLSLEWDDTS
+978 SLTGLT
-991 LPFAAGPAS
+991 
-1000 THGSTPAAV
+1000 
-1009 AAASSSSS
+1009 
-1017 VSSPLDTVTKED
+1017 
-1029 GSRVQPLLTLS
+1029 
-1040 QPDAGLI
+1040 I
-1047 LRYLLPVTSQ
+1047 
-1057 FIIKWPSSSFGRIS
+1057 IIKPLSGKISSFS
-1071 SAVPRSRSLFAA
+1071 SMEPRSHHLPN
-1083 RMGHF
+1083 GGVIK

>member
-1 MIQTFHLCLLSFG
+1 MPS
-14 AAFRINVLCLPQ
+14 
-26 ADQEANSDCY
+26 
-36 PIVIC
+36 
-41 PEGTDRI
+41 
-48 DRVAFQV
+48 
-55 SSGAQAVTASS
+55 
-66 FVVCCFPPPEDQG
+66 PPNDGEDQG
-79 PSPVNRPSV
+79 ASPVNGPSV
-88 GSYQNSGKRKV
+88 GSYHSSGKRKV
-99 RTKKKKGTITANVV
+99 HTKKKKGTITANVA

-128 FFREDDE
+128 FIKARDDDE

-237 IRNCEKLPA
+237 VRNCEKLPI

-276 SSCDPLRIFL
+276 SCDPLRIFL

-291 VRMGTEKYHPPS
+291 VRMGTEKYHAPS

-336 KRSISWFTEFLRTND
+336 KRSISWLTEFLRTND
-351 YDVAK
+351 YDVTK
-356 FWGDVSELVVKT
+356 LWGDISELVVKT

-428 DYDVKKGVLLNA
+428 DYDVKKGVLVNA

-468 QGSMKKLPAAST
+468 HGSMKKLSAASS

-492 KEELKEQLAQVRK
+492 REELKERLAQVRK

-554 QKEMNNPLKRMKAR
+554 QKEMNNPLKRMK
-568 TSEEDILDL
+568 EEDILDL

-595 RGPKA
+595 RGPKPLS
-600 MTAMPECSQTPRRQR
+600 AMPECSQTPRRQR

-620 DFTSGSSADNSCS
+620 DFTSGSSGDNSCS

-640 ERRKAGGGR
+640 ERRKAGGR
-649 GGEKREKKVSYD
+649 ESGEKRGEKKVSYD
-661 LGDSKEKNLAERSG
+661 LSESKEKNLAERSG
-675 RMHWKPPI
+675 RIHWKPPI
-683 KSLKTSH
+683 KSLKTST
-690 APTASPTLPGPIRR
+690 APSASPTLSGPIRR
-704 SISCPRSIAS
+704 SISCPRSIAC
-714 LSSPSEVRALSTRT
+714 LSSPNEVRALSGRP

-765 LGTIHS
+765 LGTIHT

-786 AELVRQTLA
+786 AELMRQTLA
-795 VLTAMRIR
+795 ALTAMRIR

-823 KYHKSK
+823 KYHKPK

-843 RKPLLSAQLGSA
+843 RK
-855 VRWAVAVRA
+855 
-864 DVLFGVEQ
+864 
-872 PNEQQAEV
+872 V
-880 LDIVH
+880 LDIVR

-900 VESLHLYRLFNRVFN
+900 VDSLHLYRLFNRVFN
-915 RLLWSHGKGL
+915 RLLWSHGQGL
-925 WNCFSNNG
+925 WNCFSNTG

-970 KFVLESRG
+970 KFVSESRG
-978 SLTGLSLEWDDTS
+978 SLSGLSPEWDDTS
-991 LPFAAGPAS
+991 LPFAAGPTS

-1017 VSSPLDTVTKED
+1017 SPSVSSPLDAGTGT
-1029 GSRVQPLLTLS
+1029 LL
-1040 QPDAGLI
+1040 AGAASL
-1047 LRYLLPVTSQ
+1047 LCLGGRCHRKVLERY
-1057 FIIKWPSSSFGRIS
+1057 
-1071 SAVPRSRSLFAA
+1071 
-1083 RMGHF
+1083 

>member
-1 MIQTFHLCLLSFG
+1 MF
-14 AAFRINVLCLPQ
+14 VL
-26 ADQEANSDCY
+26 
-36 PIVIC
+36 
-41 PEGTDRI
+41 
-48 DRVAFQV
+48 
-55 SSGAQAVTASS
+55 
-66 FVVCCFPPPEDQG
+66 PEDQG
-79 PSPVNRPSV
+79 ASPVNVPSV
-88 GSYQNSGKRKV
+88 GSYQSSGKRKV
-99 RTKKKKGTITANVV
+99 HGKKKKGTITANVA
-113 GTKYEIVRIVINEMD
+113 GTKYEIVRAVICEMD
-128 FFREDDE
+128 FIKARDEDE

-220 TFIVK
+220 TFIIK

-276 SSCDPLRIFL
+276 SCDPLRIFL

-291 VRMGTEKYHPPS
+291 VRMGTEKYHAPS

-336 KRSISWFTEFLRTND
+336 KRSISWFTEFLRAND

-356 FWGDVSELVVKT
+356 FWGDISELVVKT

-419 PSFGTDQKI
+419 PSFGTDQRI
-428 DYDVKKGVLLNA
+428 DYDVKRGALLNA
-440 LKLLNIRASDKKRN
+440 LQLLNIRASDKKRN

-468 QGSMKKLPAAST
+468 HGSMKKLSASSS

-492 KEELKEQLAQVRK
+492 REELKERLAQVRK
-505 QISREEHEKQHLG
+505 QISREEHERLHLG

-554 QKEMNNPLKRMKAR
+554 QKEMNNPLKRMK
-568 TSEEDILDL
+568 EEDILDL

-586 KLMGKSSRQ
+586 KLMGKSPRQ
-595 RGPKA
+595 RGPRPL
-600 MTAMPECSQTPRRQR
+600 TAMPESIQSLRRQR
-615 PDYLA
+615 PDYLG
-620 DFTSGSSADNSCS
+620 DFTSASSADNTCS
-633 SSDEEEE
+633 SSDDEEEDQ
-640 ERRKAGGGR
+640 RKTGGR
-649 GGEKREKKVSYD
+649 RG
-661 LGDSKEKNLAERSG
+661 
-675 RMHWKPPI
+675 
-683 KSLKTSH
+683 SLKA
-690 APTASPTLPGPIRR
+690 APAPSASPTLTGPIRR

-714 LSSPSEVRALSTRT
+714 LSSPSEVRSLSSRP
-728 SPTVPMATPLV
+728 SPTIPLATPLI

-771 NIGDPLINLRSKEQE
+771 NIVSYPNSLTNLRSKEQE
-786 AELVRQTLA
+786 LELVRQTLA
-795 VLTAMRIR
+795 ALTAMRIR

-812 EAVLDEILDNW
+812 EAVLDDILDNW
-823 KYHKSK
+823 RYHKPK

-843 RKPLLSAQLGSA
+843 RK
-855 VRWAVAVRA
+855 
-864 DVLFGVEQ
+864 
-872 PNEQQAEV
+872 V
-880 LDIVH
+880 LDIVR
-885 TNVRSALQRIWREPD
+885 TNVRSALQRIWREPE
-900 VESLHLYRLFNRVFN
+900 VENLHLYRLFTRVFN
-915 RLLWSHGKGL
+915 RLLWSHGQGL
-925 WNCFSNNG
+925 WNCFSHTG
-933 SSWETIFS
+933 
-941 KSSEV
+941 SSEV

-970 KFVLESRG
+970 KFVSESRG
-978 SLTGLSLEWDDTS
+978 SLTGLSPEWDDTRCS
-991 LPFAAGPAS
+991 LIAPLMTSPFS
-1000 THGSTPAAV
+1000 
-1009 AAASSSSS
+1009 
-1017 VSSPLDTVTKED
+1017 LE
-1029 GSRVQPLLTLS
+1029 LLS
-1040 QPDAGLI
+1040 QAKDNFPMMTKVSNSI
-1047 LRYLLPVTSQ
+1047 SFHQ
-1057 FIIKWPSSSFGRIS
+1057 FGE
-1071 SAVPRSRSLFAA
+1071 VRS
-1083 RMGHF
+1083 